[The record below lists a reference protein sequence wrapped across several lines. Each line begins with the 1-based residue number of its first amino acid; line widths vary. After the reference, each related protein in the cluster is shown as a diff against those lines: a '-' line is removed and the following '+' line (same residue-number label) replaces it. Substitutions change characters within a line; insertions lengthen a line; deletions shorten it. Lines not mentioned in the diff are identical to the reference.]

1 MSEAAGTTTSN
12 VEAIELVQDD
22 DVKRLA
28 AFSDAVMA
36 IAMTLLVLDLDKP
49 DPRVIT
55 NSAQLHDAL
64 DQWSA
69 YISFGLSFWV
79 IAIYWRAHFRAFRRF
94 RRVDGTVLQLS
105 LVFLFGITFLPF
117 PTAILQRFSDE
128 RVAVLLYSGTL
139 AAVGYS
145 WTALWYYSVHKGH
158 LVLRDEDGSVRM
170 GLERC
175 LLPPTV
181 FVLSFCVAWI
191 DPVLGLWT
199 WMLLPIFGLIRRIIS
214 RRPSHA

>member
-1 MSEAAGTTTSN
+1 MTELEAASQSDA
-12 VEAIELVQDD
+12 VEPDD

-28 AFSDAVMA
+28 AFCDAVMA

-49 DPRVIT
+49 DPKLIKST
-55 NSAQLHDAL
+55 AQLHDAL

-69 YISFGLSFWV
+69 YISFALSFWV

-94 RRVDGTVLQLS
+94 RHVDGTVLQLT
-105 LVFLFGITFLPF
+105 LVFLFFITFLPF
-117 PTAILQRFSDE
+117 PTAILQRFSED

-145 WTALWYYSVHKGH
+145 WAALWYYSVRKGH
-158 LVLRDEDGSVRM
+158 LVLRDEDGSVRA

-191 DPVLGLWT
+191 DPALGLWV
-199 WMLLPIFGLIRRIIS
+199 WLLLPISGLFRRITS
-214 RRPSHA
+214 RRPAHA

>member
-1 MSEAAGTTTSN
+1 MTELEATGQSEA
-12 VEAIELVQDD
+12 VEPDD

-28 AFSDAVMA
+28 AFCDAVMA
-36 IAMTLLVLDLDKP
+36 IAMTLLVLDLEKP
-49 DPRVIT
+49 DPRAIT
-55 NSAQLHDAL
+55 STAQLHEAL

-69 YISFGLSFWV
+69 YFSFALSFWV

-94 RRVDGTVLQLS
+94 RHVDGTVLQLT
-105 LVFLFGITFLPF
+105 LLFLFGITFLPF

-145 WTALWYYSVHKGH
+145 WAALWYYSVREGH
-158 LVLRDEDGSVRM
+158 LVLQEKDGTVRA
-170 GLERC
+170 GLERS

-181 FVLSFCVAWI
+181 FVLSFCVAWF
-191 DPVLGLWT
+191 DPTLGLWT
-199 WMLLPIFGLIRRIIS
+199 WLLMPIFSLVHRFTS
-214 RRPSHA
+214 RWSTRKS

>member
-1 MSEAAGTTTSN
+1 MTEPEATSQSDA
-12 VEAIELVQDD
+12 VGPDD

-28 AFSDAVMA
+28 AFCDAVMA

-49 DPRVIT
+49 NPKLIT
-55 NSAQLHDAL
+55 TTAQLHDAL

-69 YISFGLSFWV
+69 YISFALSFWV

-94 RRVDGTVLQLS
+94 RHVDGTVLQLT

-117 PTAILQRFSDE
+117 PTAILQRFSNE

-145 WTALWYYSVHKGH
+145 WAALWYYSVRKGH
-158 LVLRDEDGSVRM
+158 LVLRDGDGSVRM

-175 LLPPTV
+175 LLPPSV

-191 DPVLGLWT
+191 DPALGLWT
-199 WMLLPIFGLIRRIIS
+199 WLLLPILGLIRRITS
-214 RRPSHA
+214 RRSDHA